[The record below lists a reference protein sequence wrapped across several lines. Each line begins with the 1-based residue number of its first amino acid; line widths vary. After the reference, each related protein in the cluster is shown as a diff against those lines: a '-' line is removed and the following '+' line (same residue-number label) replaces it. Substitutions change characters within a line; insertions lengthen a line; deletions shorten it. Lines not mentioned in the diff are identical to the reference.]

1 MENYNF
7 EPEDLDNIN
16 DKKSD
21 FFAFVAENVKNFVD
35 LGLMKYESLDSAEK
49 SFWKVFTK
57 NHQEIRTDEKLV
69 RHFVL
74 RKKEK
79 LSKELV
85 TPLFMGTLYSD
96 LPDNVQKEYWKQML
110 GFFLV
115 FELHHK
121 SKSDVII
128 NTLVP
133 EIEKCVQEEQQ
144 ILQDELDNT
153 QSESLVE
160 TNDDVGKKL
169 RAKLGRQARSRAPGS
184 KSSAELNPNGGFD
197 ISKLNSMMASFG
209 LDPSNPSSLDPSKLM
224 DVVGKMMENTDP
236 DSNPLAQLG
245 LDEDMKNLNMGNLLN
260 QLMPG
265 VTDTKNENLMEALK
279 LDITSTMGNLE
290 SADQVFDLTKK
301 LGEKYQNMITS
312 GQLDPTEIVGSLMGL
327 MSDKQFTEELSKID
341 VSKIKP
347 EDMVTKMMSE
357 VSPEMLGQ
365 LTGGA
370 GLEGLDLGNIGSLV
384 SSVAGLA
391 GAGSNQTQTQTS
403 LPETELTPEQLEELE
418 EYYNKIQVES
428 QPELD

>member
-35 LGLMKYESLDSAEK
+35 LGLMKYESLDLEEK
-49 SFWKVFTK
+49 NFWKVFTK
-57 NHQEIRTDEKLV
+57 NHQEIRDDEKLV

-79 LSKELV
+79 LSKELK
-85 TPLFMGTLYSD
+85 TPLFMGSLYGD
-96 LPDNVQKEYWKQML
+96 LPSNVQKEYWNQML

-121 SKSDVII
+121 SKSDVIV

-133 EIEKCVQEEQQ
+133 EIEKCIQEEEQKLKEQ
-144 ILQDELDNT
+144 LANI
-153 QSESLVE
+153 QSQSLLSN
-160 TNDDVGKKL
+160 NDDISKKL
-169 RAKLGRQARSRAPGS
+169 KSKLGRQARSRAPGS
-184 KSSAELNPNGGFD
+184 NPAAAGAGFD

-209 LDPSNPSSLDPSKLM
+209 LDPSNPASLDPTKLM

-236 DSNPLAQLG
+236 NSNPLAQLG

-279 LDITSTMGNLE
+279 SDITSTMGNLE

-301 LGEKYQNMITS
+301 LGEKYQNMIAS
-312 GQLDPTEIVGSLMGL
+312 GQVDPTEIVGSLMGL
-327 MSDKQFTEELSKID
+327 MTDKEFTEELSKID

-391 GAGSNQTQTQTS
+391 GAGSNQSQTQP
-403 LPETELTPEQLEELE
+403 LPETELTPEQLKELE